1 MQVKGKRGL
10 MKQAN
15 RKMKVHEQSGY
26 HYKPTPTITLKG
38 AWLEDWGF
46 KIDTPII
53 VECEQGR
60 LIIKKEPEEG
70 SSLSKDCSQ

>member
-1 MQVKGKRGL
+1 
-10 MKQAN
+10 MKKIN
-15 RKMKVHEQSGY
+15 RIMKVYEQSGY

-53 VECEQGR
+53 VQCEQGR
-60 LIIKKEPEEG
+60 LVIIKKEPEEG
-70 SSLSKDCSQ
+70 NNHNKGCSHEI

>member
-1 MQVKGKRGL
+1 MKKAKRT
-10 MKQAN
+10 
-15 RKMKVHEQSGY
+15 MKVYEQSGY

-53 VECEQGR
+53 IQCEKGR
-60 LIIKKEPEEG
+60 LIIIKKESEEG
-70 SSLSKDCSQ
+70 NSQDNDCSHERII